1 MLSGMTFPWYLE
13 LFFLRTLMIYGL
25 RNIFDLEG
33 DFWFR
38 RVAHSW
44 LTRGTPTFVDLL
56 GSV

>member
-1 MLSGMTFPWYLE
+1 
-13 LFFLRTLMIYGL
+13 MIYGL
-25 RNIFDLEG
+25 RNIFALEG

-44 LTRGTPTFVDLL
+44 LTRATPTFVDLL